1 MDGAWNVFMELRIW
15 MIGTIRTRICWVI
28 IADKTM
34 MMMMIKWI
42 AIKHTGVPSN

>member
-1 MDGAWNVFMELRIW
+1 
-15 MIGTIRTRICWVI
+15 MIGTIRTRIYWVI

-34 MMMMIKWI
+34 MMMMMMMMIKWL